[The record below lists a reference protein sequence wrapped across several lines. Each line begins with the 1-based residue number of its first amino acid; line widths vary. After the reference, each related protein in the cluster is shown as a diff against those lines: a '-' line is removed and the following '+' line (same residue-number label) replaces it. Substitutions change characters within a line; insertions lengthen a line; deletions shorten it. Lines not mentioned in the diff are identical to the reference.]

1 MIAAWYDRQ
10 GPPAEVLQVG
20 ELPTPEPGPGE
31 VLVRLTLSGPNPG
44 DTKKRQAWLGS
55 PMAFPRIVPHSDGA
69 GIIEAAGPGADP
81 ARVGRRVWVYGAQ
94 SYRPFGTAAQTTVV
108 PEALAVDLP
117 DAIGDE
123 MGACF
128 GIPGITAHR
137 AVFADGPVDGQTL
150 LVHGVRGSVSSLA
163 GQLARWA
170 GATVI
175 GTVRTDVEAA
185 QVDPATAD
193 HVVSLAS
200 DPVAAIRRLAPD
212 GVDRIVEVAL
222 SANADLDAAV
232 VRNGAALAAYASPN
246 DRPELPFWP
255 LLFNNVVIRLLGSDD
270 FPQPAKDAAARDLTD
285 AAAQSALSI
294 KVAEIVPL
302 ERIAAAHELIESG
315 KAPGR
320 VLVALPLRHVLA

>member
-10 GPPAEVLQVG
+10 GAPAEVLQVG
-20 ELPTPEPGPGE
+20 ELPTAEPGPGE
-31 VLVRLTLSGPNPG
+31 MRVRLTMSGANPG
-44 DTKKRQAWLGS
+44 DMKKRQAWLGS

-69 GIIEAAGPGADP
+69 GVIEAAGPGADQ

-117 DAIGDE
+117 DAVSDE

-128 GIPGITAHR
+128 GIPGVTAHR
-137 AVFADGPVDGQTL
+137 AVFADGPVRGQTV

-163 GQLARWA
+163 AQLARWA

-175 GTVRTDVEAA
+175 GTVRTDAEVGK
-185 QVDPATAD
+185 VDPVTAD
-193 HVVSLAS
+193 HVVSLQS
-200 DPVAAIRRLAPD
+200 DPVPAIRRLAPD

-222 SANADLDAAV
+222 SANADTDAAV
-232 VRNGAALAAYASPN
+232 VGNGAVLAAYASPK

-255 LLFNNVVIRLLGSDD
+255 MLFNNVVIRLLGSDD
-270 FPQPAKDAAARDLTD
+270 FPQAAKDAAARDLTD

-294 KVAEIVPL
+294 PVAEVFPL

-315 KAPGR
+315 QAAGR
-320 VLVALPLRHVLA
+320 VLVSLP

>member
-10 GPPAEVLQVG
+10 GPAADVLQVG
-20 ELPTPEPGPGE
+20 ELPTAEPGPGE
-31 VLVRLTLSGPNPG
+31 VRVRLTLSGANPG
-44 DTKKRQAWLGS
+44 DIKKRQAWLGS
-55 PMAFPRIVPHSDGA
+55 PMAFPRIIPHGDGA
-69 GIIEAAGPGADP
+69 GVIEAAGPGAAT

-117 DAIGDE
+117 DAVSDE
-123 MGACF
+123 IGACL

-137 AVFADGPVDGQTL
+137 AVFADGPVNGQIV

-163 GQLARWA
+163 AQLARRA

-175 GTVRTDVEAA
+175 GTVRTDAEAG
-185 QVDPATAD
+185 QVDPAAAD
-193 HVVSLAS
+193 QVISLAS

-222 SANADLDAAV
+222 SANAGLDAAV
-232 VRNGAALAAYASPN
+232 VRNGGVLAAYASPK

-255 LLFNNVVIRLLGSDD
+255 MLFNNLTIRLLGSDD
-270 FPQPAKDAAARDLTD
+270 FPQAAKDAAARDLTD
-285 AAAQSALSI
+285 AAAQSALSVA
-294 KVAEIVPL
+294 VAEVFPL
-302 ERIAAAHELIESG
+302 QRIAAAHELVESG
-315 KAPGR
+315 KAAGR
-320 VLVALPLRHVLA
+320 VLVSLAV

>member
-10 GPPAEVLQVG
+10 GPAAEVLQVG
-20 ELPTPEPGPGE
+20 ELPMSEPGPGE
-31 VLVRLTLSGPNPG
+31 VRVRLTLSGASPG
-44 DTKKRQAWLGS
+44 DMKKREGWLGS
-55 PMAFPRIVPHSDGA
+55 SMAFPRIVPHSDGA
-69 GIIEAAGPGADP
+69 GVIEAAGRGADQ

-94 SYRPFGTAAQTTVV
+94 SYRAFGTAAQATVV
-108 PEALAVDLP
+108 PEALAVGLP
-117 DAIGDE
+117 DSVSDE

-137 AVFADGPVDGQTL
+137 AVFADGPIRGQTV

-163 GQLARWA
+163 AQLARRA

-175 GTVRTDVEAA
+175 GTVRTDAEAG
-185 QVDPATAD
+185 QVDPAAAD
-193 HVVSLAS
+193 HVVSLQS

-212 GVDRIVEVAL
+212 GVDRVVDVAL

-232 VRNGAALAAYASPN
+232 VRNGAVLAAYASLT

-255 LLFNNVVIRLLGSDD
+255 MLFNNVTIRLLGSDD
-270 FPQPAKDAAARDLTD
+270 FPQAAKDAAARDLTG

-294 KVAEIVPL
+294 PVAEVFPL

-315 KAPGR
+315 TARGR
-320 VLVALPLRHVLA
+320 VLVSLP

>member
-1 MIAAWYDRQ
+1 
-10 GPPAEVLQVG
+10 
-20 ELPTPEPGPGE
+20 
-31 VLVRLTLSGPNPG
+31 
-44 DTKKRQAWLGS
+44 
-55 PMAFPRIVPHSDGA
+55 MAFPRVVPHSDGA
-69 GIIEAAGPGADP
+69 GVIEAAGRGADQ

-94 SYRPFGTAAQTTVV
+94 SYRAFGTAAQATVV
-108 PEALAVDLP
+108 PEALAVGLP
-117 DAIGDE
+117 DSVSDE

-137 AVFADGPVDGQTL
+137 AVFADGPIRGQTV

-163 GQLARWA
+163 AQLARRA

-175 GTVRTDVEAA
+175 GTVRTDAEAG
-185 QVDPATAD
+185 QVDPAAAD
-193 HVVSLAS
+193 HVVSLQS

-212 GVDRIVEVAL
+212 GVDRVVDVAL

-232 VRNGAALAAYASPN
+232 VRNGAVLAAYASLK

-255 LLFNNVVIRLLGSDD
+255 MLFNNVTIRLLGSDD
-270 FPQPAKDAAARDLTD
+270 FPQAAKDAAARDLTG

-294 KVAEIVPL
+294 PVAEVFPL

-315 KAPGR
+315 TARGR
-320 VLVALPLRHVLA
+320 VLVSLP